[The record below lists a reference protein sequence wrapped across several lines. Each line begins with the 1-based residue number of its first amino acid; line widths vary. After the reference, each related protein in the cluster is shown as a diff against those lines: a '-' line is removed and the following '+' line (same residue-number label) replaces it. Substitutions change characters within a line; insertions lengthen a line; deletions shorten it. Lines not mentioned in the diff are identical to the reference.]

1 MKIDLYLLPCTKLN
15 SKWIKSLNI
24 KADIP
29 KQIEDK
35 LGKNLKLI
43 GTGGNF
49 LYRTPMAHA
58 LRSRIDK
65 WTLMEPESFCK
76 AKDIVNKTNQQ
87 LTEWE
92 KIFINPTSNRGI
104 KSKIYKEFKKLS
116 TKNPNK
122 PIKIWGIQ
130 FNIEFLAE

>member
-1 MKIDLYLLPCTKLN
+1 VKIDLYLLPCTKLN

-24 KADIP
+24 KPDIP

-35 LGKNLKLI
+35 LGKNLELI

-49 LYRTPMAHA
+49 LNRTPMAHA

-92 KIFINPTSNRGI
+92 KIFISPTSNI
-104 KSKIYKEFKKLS
+104 
-116 TKNPNK
+116 
-122 PIKIWGIQ
+122 
-130 FNIEFLAE
+130 